1 LNNLVYLGFS
11 LIGFGLV
18 FCLYLILADKPEPH
32 DKSEIEPI
40 SKKRI
45 RVQGP
50 RKKRDF
56 AS

>member
-11 LIGFGLV
+11 LIAFGLV
-18 FCLYLILADKPEPH
+18 FCLYLILADKLEP
-32 DKSEIEPI
+32 DDNSEIELI
-40 SKKRI
+40 SKERI

-56 AS
+56 TS

>member
-18 FCLYLILADKPEPH
+18 FCLYLILADKPKP
-32 DKSEIEPI
+32 DDNNEIERI
-40 SKKRI
+40 SKERI

-56 AS
+56 TS